1 MKAPDIL
8 KKSAQH
14 MLDRAT
20 TYDKPEGERS
30 MAKTVQAFNAITG
43 RDITTAEGWLMLAV
57 LKQVRAFQ
65 NPGKPHVDSLEDGPA
80 YLALMAEEMLSG
92 GVSEAESPAPSE
104 PAPPADSPKLAVG
117 QVWKDR
123 LGREVTIVSS
133 DDHHTYP
140 FAGSNNSSYMRN
152 GASYRND
159 TPLDVDL
166 VELIQ
171 DEHGWYQWKATKDS
185 VCPVSE
191 NTLVCIR
198 LCNKIGDVRYAGDV
212 YWDDTPA
219 TPYRIEAYKVF
230 Q

>member
-1 MKAPDIL
+1 MD
-8 KKSAQH
+8 
-14 MLDRAT
+14 
-20 TYDKPEGERS
+20 Y
-30 MAKTVQAFNAITG
+30 KTVTV
-43 RDITTAEGWLMLAV
+43 EL
-57 LKQVRAFQ
+57 
-65 NPGKPHVDSLEDGPA
+65 
-80 YLALMAEEMLSG
+80 
-92 GVSEAESPAPSE
+92 
-104 PAPPADSPKLAVG
+104 SPKLAVG

-123 LGREVTIVSS
+123 LGREVTILSS

-140 FAGSNNSSYMRN
+140 FEGSNNSSYMRN

-171 DEHGWYQWKATKDS
+171 DEDGWIPWKATKDS

-198 LCNKIGDVRYAGDV
+198 LCNKIGDVRRAGDA
-212 YWDDTPA
+212 YWDDTPGS
-219 TPYRIEAYKVF
+219 PYRIEAYKVF